1 MLLKPG
7 TSLLSVI
14 FFHRLR
20 YRFYILGGSFLSAF
34 FGILSPYFQKEFIDS
49 LSGHTQSSLT
59 YLSTSPLQSIFLA
72 FVFYLLSQ
80 VFVQWTN
87 YLGAS
92 EAMKVQRILSDRLYK
107 KTLSLKVD
115 TLSTKPLGEIV
126 QLYAGDIPGSTVFLD
141 QTLPFGATTLFPLL
155 IAPLALVTIF
165 NIPLALTL
173 TCLLVI
179 SFINT
184 ALAFRQARFFYRF
197 KQLAGERI
205 ALVNEW
211 VQNIRALRVLG
222 WTELFENFIKK
233 VRITE
238 TENRVKMVTNGQV
251 MNSIS
256 SSFTFILNIVT
267 LSVLIFSTKQKLTP
281 GEILAVL
288 WILGIFLTRPF
299 RQMPWFFTFAFD
311 AWTSVQRL
319 EKFFKL
325 TNAETEKKS
334 NSIFER
340 TTNSNSDSALLVKN
354 LNLEINGKT
363 LLKNIHINIQK
374 GEFVAIVGEVG
385 SGKSLLLYS
394 LMGETGASWDEYKIF
409 SQGFFQESPLWK
421 KNFGF
426 VPQEGFIISSTLR
439 DNILFDYSSK
449 KEADL
454 LILESLKKC
463 EFHFDQ
469 ERFSDQL
476 ETLIGERG
484 VNLSGGQKQRISLA
498 RVHHHS
504 PQILLLD
511 DCFSAL
517 DVDTEKKLLDSLIA
531 KEWASK
537 TKILV
542 THRLSVLEKA
552 DRVIFIQGGQ
562 ITHEGHYFDL
572 IEKSEAFKVFTQSI
586 HQDSTREFHV

>member
-1 MLLKPG
+1 MPLKPG
-7 TSLLSVI
+7 SSLLSVI

-20 YRFYILGGSFLSAF
+20 YRFFILGGSFLSAF
-34 FGILSPYFQKEFIDS
+34 FGILAPYFQKEFVDT
-49 LSGHTQSSLT
+49 LTGHGN
-59 YLSTSPLQSIFLA
+59 SPLHFLNLTPLHFIFLA
-72 FVFYLLSQ
+72 FACYLISQ
-80 VFVQWTN
+80 AFIQWTN
-87 YLGAS
+87 YIGSS
-92 EAMKVQRILSDRLYK
+92 EALIVQRILSDRLYQ

-115 TLSTKPLGEIV
+115 TLSSKPLGELV
-126 QLYAGDIPGSTVFLD
+126 QLYAADIPGSTVFLD
-141 QTLPFGATTLFPLL
+141 QTLPFGASTLFPLL
-155 IAPLALVTIF
+155 IAPLALVMMF
-165 NIPLALTL
+165 HMPLAPTL
-173 TCLLVI
+173 ICLFLV

-184 ALAFRQARFFYRF
+184 SLAFRQARFFYRF

-222 WTELFENFIKK
+222 WMELFENFIRR
-233 VRITE
+233 VRVVE
-238 TENRVKMVTNGQV
+238 TTNRVKMVTNGQV

-256 SSFTFILNIVT
+256 SSFTFILTIVT
-267 LSVLIFSTKQKLTP
+267 LSVLLFQTHQQLTP

-319 EKFFKL
+319 ESFFKL
-325 TNAETEKKS
+325 LNSETPHSSSSGNLTPSRE
-334 NSIFER
+334 
-340 TTNSNSDSALLVKN
+340 SALSVKN
-354 LNLEINGKT
+354 LNLEIQGKK
-363 LLKNIHINIQK
+363 LLKNINLEINK

-385 SGKSLLLYS
+385 SGKSLLLFS
-394 LMGETGASWDEYKIF
+394 LMGETGASWENYKIF
-409 SQGFFQESPLWK
+409 SQSFSKENKEWK

-439 DNILFDYSSK
+439 DNVLFDYDQSHSQDEK
-449 KEADL
+449 VYR
-454 LILESLKKC
+454 SLAQC

-469 ERFSDQL
+469 ERFVDRL

-498 RVHHHS
+498 RTHFQS
-504 PQILLLD
+504 PEILLLD

-517 DVDTEKKLLDSLIA
+517 DVDTEKKLLENLIA
-531 KEWASK
+531 REWASK
-537 TKILV
+537 TKVLV

-552 DRVIFIQGGQ
+552 DRVLFIQNGQ
-562 ITHEGHYFDL
+562 ITYEGHYFDL
-572 IEKSEAFKVFTQSI
+572 IERSADFKEFTQSI
-586 HQDSTREFHV
+586 HQEDTREFHVQH